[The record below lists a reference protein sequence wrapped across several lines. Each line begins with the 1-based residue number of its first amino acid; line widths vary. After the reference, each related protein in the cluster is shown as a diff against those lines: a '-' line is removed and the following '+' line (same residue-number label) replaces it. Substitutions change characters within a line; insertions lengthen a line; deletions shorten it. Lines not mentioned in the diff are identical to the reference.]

1 MTLDRTVLRRAA
13 AAAGCAAAALTVV
26 LVPAGA
32 AQAATPGQFTL
43 CSDGYYSSYAE
54 FPNRHFATRIVE
66 PGTCSTLNLSGESKE
81 FVVLHQGNGAIVGS
95 FSYDDAAGTGVST
108 TGNAWSTGYYR
119 W

>member
-1 MTLDRTVLRRAA
+1 MNLDRTVLRRAA
-13 AAAGCAAAALTVV
+13 AAAGCAAAVLTAV

-54 FPNRHFATRIVE
+54 FPGRHLATKIVA
-66 PGTCSTLNLSGESKE
+66 PGTCSTLNLSGNTKE
-81 FVVLHQGNGAIVGS
+81 FVVLHQDNGAIVGS

-108 TGNAWSTGYYR
+108 TGNSWSTGYYR